1 MFNLFK
7 SKKQKLTQKYEK
19 LIKLSYEYSTI
30 DRTKS
35 DEYAY
40 QANEVLKELEKLEE

>member
-7 SKKQKLTQKYEK
+7 SKKQKLIKKYGK
-19 LIKLSYEYSTI
+19 LIKLSYDYSTI

-35 DEYAY
+35 DQYAA
-40 QANEVLKELEKLEE
+40 QANEVIKELEKLEE